1 MRSSELKRF
10 TGETKIKLNLN
21 IDGTGKCEVNTGIG
35 FLDHMLELFTKHGC
49 FDIKLTCEGDLYV
62 DSHHTIED
70 IGIVLGQALKVAS
83 GDLAGVNRYS
93 TKFIPMDEALV
104 CVSLDFSGRPYLVY
118 DVDIDNEDVQL
129 YEEFFR
135 AVSNQAG
142 ITLHIRLLNGKNA
155 HHIIE
160 AMFKAVSRAM
170 REALEMDSRI
180 KDIPSTKGF
189 INWEKE

>member
-21 IDGTGKCEVNTGIG
+21 IDGMGKCEVNTGIG

-83 GDLAGVNRYS
+83 GDLTGVNRYS

-118 DVDIDNEDVQL
+118 NVDIDNEDVQL

>member
-1 MRSSELKRF
+1 MRSCELKRF
-10 TGETKIKLNLN
+10 TGETQIKLNLN
-21 IDGTGKCEVNTGIG
+21 IDGTGKCEVKTGIG
-35 FLDHMLELFTKHGC
+35 FLDHMMELFCKHGC

-62 DSHHTIED
+62 DSHHTVED
-70 IGIVLGQALKVAS
+70 IGIVLGQAFKVAS

-104 CVSLDFSGRPYLVY
+104 CVSMDFSGRPYLVY
-118 DVDIDNEDVQL
+118 DVDINNEDVQL

-142 ITLHIRLLNGKNA
+142 ITLHIRLIDGKNA

-160 AMFKAVSRAM
+160 AIFKAMARAM

-180 KDIPSTKGF
+180 KGIPSTKGF